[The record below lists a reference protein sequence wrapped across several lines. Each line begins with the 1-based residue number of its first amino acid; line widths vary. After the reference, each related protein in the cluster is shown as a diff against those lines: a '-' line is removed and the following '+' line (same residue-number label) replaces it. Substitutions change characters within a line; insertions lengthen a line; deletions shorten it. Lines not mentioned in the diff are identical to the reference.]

1 MRVLFLV
8 HDYPPVGGGGVQR
21 VLHLVRSLSAAG
33 HQVHLLAL
41 DKDPGRLR
49 DDSLLSRHPPSV
61 PITRYQLP
69 SLSPVIDGFRRLR
82 LSRVP
87 TLLLPS
93 DLYTEATVFARWTAR
108 AALEVAKQFHPDV
121 VIASAPPHGVCDAAQ
136 RVAAATGAAL
146 VLDLRDPWVEPLI
159 GRLPSEL
166 AYRWA
171 RSVQRRCLAA
181 ASLVVVTAPTMEHQL
196 AQLTVSR
203 PRRVV
208 TITNGFDESAPIS
221 AAAQEKAREICS
233 RPGIKTA
240 AFVGR
245 LFRSDT
251 TGGSRRGPWADRVF
265 DRLAVGQEVIR
276 GEDYHA
282 GPWFQAL
289 ELLAAKRPDLAG
301 HLRTVF
307 VGDIPQQGG
316 SSERTRAMF
325 PVESYGYQPFAV
337 AAAVMR
343 AADALLLFNPSTT
356 DDSPSFIIPG
366 KLFEYLAAGPPI
378 LAMCGPGDC
387 ADIVTGTGTGVWVH
401 DKDPTRMSAHVER
414 WLTEG
419 TLGNVRNE
427 PEIARY
433 SRGELGRRF
442 VAEVERAGGETRTAV
457 A

>member
-33 HQVHLLAL
+33 HQVHVLAL
-41 DKDPGRLR
+41 DKDPGPLR
-49 DDSLLSRHPPSV
+49 DDSLLARHPPSV
-61 PITRYQLP
+61 PITRYHLP
-69 SLSPVIDGFRRLR
+69 SLGPAIDRFRRLR

-87 TLLLPS
+87 TLVLPA
-93 DLYTEATVFARWTAR
+93 DLYVEATVFARWTAR
-108 AALEVAKQFHPDV
+108 AALDVANTFQPDV
-121 VIASAPPHGVCDAAQ
+121 VIASAPPHGICDAAR

-146 VLDLRDPWVEPLI
+146 VLDLRDPWVEPVI
-159 GRLPSEL
+159 GRFPS
-166 AYRWA
+166 AISYGWA
-171 RSVQRRCLAA
+171 RAVQRRCLAA
-181 ASLVVVTAPTMEHQL
+181 ASLVVVTAPTMEQQL
-196 AQLTVSR
+196 ARLTVSR

-221 AAAQEKAREICS
+221 AAAREKAREICI
-233 RPGIKTA
+233 RPGVRTA

-251 TGGSRRGPWADRVF
+251 AGGSRRGPWADKLF
-265 DRLAVGQEVIR
+265 DRLAVGREAIR

-289 ELLAAKRPDLAG
+289 ELLAARRPDLAG
-301 HLRTVF
+301 RLRTVF
-307 VGDIPQQGG
+307 VGDIPPQGG
-316 SSERTRAMF
+316 SSERARTMF
-325 PVESYGYQPFAV
+325 PVEFYGYQPFAV
-337 AAAVMR
+337 AGAVMR
-343 AADALLLFNPSTT
+343 AADALLLFNPSTI

-366 KLFEYLAAGPPI
+366 KMFEYLAAGPPI

-387 ADIVTGTGTGVWVH
+387 ADIVTGTGAGVWVR
-401 DKDPTRMSAHVER
+401 DKDPAQMSAHVER

-419 TLGNVRNE
+419 TFGNVRNE
-427 PEIARY
+427 LEIARY
-433 SRGELGRRF
+433 SRAELGRRF
-442 VAEVERAGGETRTAV
+442 VAEIERAGGETARSV